1 MSPALEILLVAM
13 LTAAACALPGAFLV
27 LRRLSLVS
35 DAISHAVLP
44 GIVLGFFLTENL
56 QHPLLLVLA
65 GASGLL
71 TVYLIELLEKTGR
84 LREDT
89 AIGLVFPALFSV
101 GVLLIARFAGQVHLD
116 TDAVLLGELAFVPFD
131 RLIWR
136 GIDLGPRALW
146 TMAGLLLINA
156 LLIRL
161 LYKELVLTT
170 FDAATAAVLGFRP
183 VLLHYL
189 LMGLVAVTVVA
200 AFHAVG
206 AILVIALM
214 IGPPAAALLLA
225 RRMPTYLLG
234 SLLFGVLSAVPGY
247 GMARLLDVSIAGS
260 MATMVGVLFCL
271 VWLLAPETGLLARWR
286 RHRRQQ
292 RDFALDLL
300 LFHLLHHEHRPEA
313 TAERH
318 RATLP
323 LHLNWTDEKF
333 ARILEE
339 GQRRG
344 WLRLEGRMVRLTEA
358 GRRHAQKRMETLTP
372 APHTT

>member
-27 LRRLSLVS
+27 LRRMSLVS

-44 GIVLGFFLTENL
+44 GIVVGFFLTENL

-161 LYKELVLTT
+161 LYKELVLAT
-170 FDAATAAVLGFRP
+170 FDAASAAVLCFRP

-260 MATMVGVLFCL
+260 MATMVGVLFCM
-271 VWLLAPETGLLARWR
+271 VWLLAQETGLLARWR

-300 LFHLLHHEHRPEA
+300 LIHLLHHEHRPEA

-323 LHLNWTDEKF
+323 VHLNWTDEKF
-333 ARILEE
+333 TRILEE

-344 WLRLEGRMVRLTEA
+344 WLRLEGRMVHLTEA
-358 GRRHAQKRMETLTP
+358 GRRHARKRMEALAP

>member
-300 LFHLLHHEHRPEA
+300 LTHLLHHEHRPEA

-333 ARILEE
+333 TRILEE

-344 WLRLEGRMVRLTEA
+344 WLRLEGRMVHLTEA
-358 GRRHAQKRMETLTP
+358 GRRHARKRLEALVP

>member
-27 LRRLSLVS
+27 LRRMSLVS

-44 GIVLGFFLTENL
+44 GIVVGFFLTENL

-156 LLIRL
+156 LLIWL
-161 LYKELVLTT
+161 LYKELVLAT
-170 FDAATAAVLGFRP
+170 FDAASAAVLGFRP
-183 VLLHYL
+183 VLLHFL
-189 LMGLVAVTVVA
+189 LMGIVAVTVVA

-344 WLRLEGRMVRLTEA
+344 WLRLEGRMVHLTEA
-358 GRRHAQKRMETLTP
+358 GRRHARKRLEALVP

>member
-27 LRRLSLVS
+27 LRRMSLVS

-44 GIVLGFFLTENL
+44 GIVIGFLLTENL

-101 GVLLIARFAGQVHLD
+101 GVLLIAQLADQVHLD

-131 RLIWR
+131 RLLWR
-136 GIDLGPRALW
+136 GMDLGPRALW

-156 LLIRL
+156 LLLWL
-161 LYKELVLTT
+161 LYKELTLAT
-170 FDAATAAVLGFRP
+170 FDASAAAVLGFRP
-183 VLLHYL
+183 ILLHYL

-225 RRMPTYLLG
+225 RRMPTYLFL
-234 SLLFGVLSAVPGY
+234 SLALAAFSALPGY
-247 GMARLLDVSIAGS
+247 GMARVFDVSIAGS
-260 MATMVGVLFCL
+260 MATMVGVLFGV
-271 VWLLAPETGLLARWR
+271 VWLLAPETGLWVRWR
-286 RHRRQQ
+286 RHRQQ
-292 RDFALDLL
+292 QLQFALDLL
-300 LFHLLHHEHRPEA
+300 LIHLLHHEHQVTA

-323 LHLNWTDEKF
+323 THLNWTREHLT
-333 ARILEE
+333 RLLEE

-344 WLRLEGRMVRLTEA
+344 WLRQEGDEIHLTEA
-358 GRRHAQKRMETLTP
+358 GRRHAQQQLAMLRP
-372 APHTT
+372 A

>member
-1 MSPALEILLVAM
+1 MSPALEILLVAV

-27 LRRLSLVS
+27 LRRMSLVS

-44 GIVLGFFLTENL
+44 GIVIGFLLTENL

-84 LREDT
+84 LREDA

-101 GVLLIARFAGQVHLD
+101 GVLLIAQLADQVHLD

-131 RLIWR
+131 RLQWQ

-146 TMAGLLLINA
+146 TMAGLLLMNV
-156 LLIRL
+156 LLLWL
-161 LYKELVLTT
+161 LYKELTLAT
-170 FDAATAAVLGFRP
+170 FDAVAAAVLGFRP
-183 VLLHYL
+183 ILLHYL

-214 IGPPAAALLLA
+214 IGPPATALLLA
-225 RRMPTYLLG
+225 RRMPTYLLL
-234 SLLFGVLSAVPGY
+234 SLLIGALSALPGY
-247 GMARLLDVSIAGS
+247 GMARVLDVSIAGS
-260 MATMVGVLFCL
+260 MATMVGVLFGL

-292 RDFALDLL
+292 LDFALDLL
-300 LFHLLHHEHRPEA
+300 LLHLLHHEHQPAA
-313 TAERH
+313 TVERH
-318 RATLP
+318 QDTLP
-323 LHLNWTDEKF
+323 AHLNWTSE
-333 ARILEE
+333 RLNIILAE

-344 WLRLEGRMVRLTEA
+344 WLQRKGPEV
-358 GRRHAQKRMETLTP
+358 HLTP
-372 APHTT
+372 AGRARATQLVETLAPARSP